1 MTDEEMTAHVS
12 AQSFVSFTLY
22 CKAVLFMLWR
32 EIAQI
37 GPAGFWA
44 VSLNFALMPLC
55 VTCFHSHCKV
65 GMSFNR

>member
-12 AQSFVSFTLY
+12 AQSFISYTLY
-22 CKAVLFMLWR
+22 CKGSTFYVM
-32 EIAQI
+32 EKIAQI